1 MPIEVKAVTEEEY
14 GAWLSEQKAAQ
25 KAAVA
30 AAEKDWSMDELMNTG
45 ATVYEKNCAACH
57 QADGSGMPPTFP
69 PLDGSTIVQGEKL
82 EHMKVVVNG
91 RVDKGMPAFGKQLS
105 AVDIAAVITFERNSW
120 GNKTDDMVTPAEVQ
134 DLMDKQ

>member
-1 MPIEVKAVTEEEY
+1 
-14 GAWLSEQKAAQ
+14 
-25 KAAVA
+25 
-30 AAEKDWSMDELMNTG
+30 MDELVNTG

-69 PLDGSTIVQGEKL
+69 PLDGSAIVQGEKL